1 MKAVVVDSRIIDLFT
16 HFDIEEAIFAGENI
30 ELAIENV
37 KTPEEYVER
46 CKDADV
52 LLLIGMKTP
61 KEVVDRLPQ
70 CKVIVRYGVGY
81 DVVDVDACS
90 KAGIVVC
97 NVPDAGTFEVAGH
110 AFALALN
117 CARKITYYDRHIR
130 SGRWQAGSGYPLHRY
145 SEYTYGFCGFG
156 NIARATAKYAANLNC
171 KRIAYDPYIKDEIF
185 EQAGV
190 TRVGFDELLAQS
202 DILSVHAP
210 LCQATYHMFSK
221 EQFDK
226 MKPGMIIVN
235 TARGGVIDQEALMD
249 ALDAGI
255 VAAAGLDVNEHEPL
269 TDLNNRLFQ
278 YDSVVITPH
287 SATESEE
294 YFKTLQ
300 ERAARTAIAV
310 LKGELPY
317 NVINRDAIAQM
328 RNQA

>member
-16 HFDIEEAIFAGENI
+16 HFDIEEEIFASENI

-37 KTPEEYVER
+37 KTPDEYVER

-52 LLLIGMKTP
+52 LLLIGMKTS
-61 KEVVDRLPQ
+61 KEIVDRLPN

-97 NVPDAGTFEVAGH
+97 NIPDAGTLEVAGH

-130 SGRWQAGSGYPLHRY
+130 SGRWHAGSGYSIHRY

-171 KRIAYDPYIKDEIF
+171 KRIAYDPYIKDETF

-190 TRVGFDELLAQS
+190 TRVGFDELLSQS
-202 DILSVHAP
+202 DIISVHAP
-210 LCQATYHMFSK
+210 LRADTYHMFSK
-221 EQFDK
+221 EQFAK

-235 TARGGVIDQEALMD
+235 TARGGVIDQDALMD

-310 LKGELPY
+310 LKGELPC
-317 NVINRDAIAQM
+317 NVINRDAILRM
-328 RNQA
+328 RKQI

>member
-1 MKAVVVDSRIIDLFT
+1 M
-16 HFDIEEAIFAGENI
+16 
-30 ELAIENV
+30 
-37 KTPEEYVER
+37 
-46 CKDADV
+46 
-52 LLLIGMKTP
+52 
-61 KEVVDRLPQ
+61 
-70 CKVIVRYGVGY
+70 IVRYGVGY

-117 CARKITYYDRHIR
+117 CVRKITYYDRYIR
-130 SGRWQAGSGYPLHRY
+130 SGHWHPGDGYTIHRY

-171 KRIAYDPYIKDEIF
+171 RLIACDPYIKDDIF

-190 TRVGFDELLAQS
+190 KRVGFDELLAQS
-202 DILSVHAP
+202 DIISVHAL
-210 LCQATYHMFSK
+210 LCEETYHMFSK
-221 EQFDK
+221 EQFGK

-255 VAAAGLDVNEHEPL
+255 VAAAGLDVNEYEPL

-310 LKGELPY
+310 LKGELPR
-317 NVINRDAIAQM
+317 NVINRDAILQM
-328 RNQA
+328 RKQA